1 METEGKQILVDY
13 LTDIADTFRSITGE
27 TDTISAENF
36 SKEVHAVAAPSSK
49 NSYQRRSIDEMKAIT
64 DMKEGDTCLI
74 LQNDVSLVTS
84 DEKEIRVITF
94 PKKVVFET
102 PIIETFSA
110 NISGENIFGD
120 IQLSDRYF
128 DFNCVKDG
136 LGDVRVSYNSDDG
149 YTYTLVALPGDDPD
163 FNEENFIITDY
174 RSVDFKT
181 NITIIGAN
189 EYIGAFLYG
198 AELAFEGIWQ
208 YFDGVWNP
216 QSLGY
221 DLLNNDVDAT
231 KDYYNNGEQH
241 GMLGNTNTI
250 KGITGLNN
258 FIQERGVNVKY
269 PTDMSFAFKD
279 CAGEK
284 IPLLELSSDTSN
296 VTTMTYMFSGCAS
309 LKSIPFINTGKV
321 IYMNGL
327 FNGCKSL
334 EQVPLLNTSD
344 VTDMRAM
351 FSGCTSLKTV
361 PQFDTSKVTSMM
373 DMFSYCSSLETVP
386 ELDASSIV
394 DVFDMF
400 GSFNPI
406 KNFGGLKN
414 LGQAYSTDQ
423 AVNYNRYMLRL
434 SSEEKLTHD
443 SLMNVINN
451 LYDIKS
457 KGVQPQ
463 LLWLGDTN
471 KAKLTAE
478 EIAIATNKGWNVK

>member
-1 METEGKQILVDY
+1 METEGKKILVNY
-13 LTDIADTFRSITGE
+13 LTNIADTFRSITGG
-27 TDTISAENF
+27 TDTISAESF
-36 SKEVHAVAAPSSK
+36 SKEVQTVAASSSK

-102 PIIETFSA
+102 PITETFSA
-110 NISGENIFGD
+110 SISGENIFGD

-149 YTYTLVALPGDDPD
+149 YTYTLVELPEDNP
-163 FNEENFIITDY
+163 NFIITDY

-181 NITIIGAN
+181 NITITGAN

-198 AELAFEGIWQ
+198 AELSFEGIWQ

-221 DLLNNDVDAT
+221 DLLNDDVDAT
-231 KDYYNNGEQH
+231 KEYYNNGEQH
-241 GMLGNTNTI
+241 GMLGNTNTA
-250 KGITGLNN
+250 KGIASFNN

-269 PTDMSFAFKD
+269 PTDMSSAFNG

-296 VTTMTYMFSGCAS
+296 VTNMAYMFSGCRA
-309 LKSIPFINTGKV
+309 LTSIPSI
-321 IYMNGL
+321 
-327 FNGCKSL
+327 
-334 EQVPLLNTSD
+334 
-344 VTDMRAM
+344 
-351 FSGCTSLKTV
+351 
-361 PQFDTSKVTSMM
+361 DTSKVTNMNGLFSGCRSLQQIPLLDTSSVTSMSN
-373 DMFSYCSSLETVP
+373 MFVNCASLIALPQFNTSKVTTMNTMFYGCNSLKTIP
-386 ELDASSIV
+386 ELDASSVV
-394 DVFDMF
+394 DAWSMF
-400 GSFNPI
+400 NTYDPVE
-406 KNFGGLKN
+406 NFGGLRN
-414 LGQAYSTDQ
+414 LGYSYSTSKE
-423 AVNYNRYMLRL
+423 ANYNPYQLRL
-434 SSEEKLTHD
+434 SSLNKLTHD

-471 KAKLTAE
+471 KAKLTTE